1 MAADCAINKI
11 KSGEEKTMQRTPGG
25 GGRKKR
31 VTSGGGNV
39 FKRGEGINSGS
50 RPGGS
55 SGGTSRGNGTR
66 GGGSSLGIIAL
77 IAALLLGKNNNGGS
91 NNNRGGCLKRI
102 ILLIILLAIASMVV
116 KCMAGGVSGMSGMVE
131 DYTSQQQTYEDNS
144 GLTVVETQP
153 VPTPQPPVAPTQEAP
168 ADTTV
173 SNQAR
178 DKRTKVLGGGKD
190 VYTIMIYMCGTDLE
204 SNYGMATADL
214 NEMLHADIADNVN
227 IIIETG
233 GTKKWQNTVISN
245 KTNQIYQIKNDGI
258 VRLQSDIGKKA
269 MTKASTLTEFIDY
282 CETNFPANR
291 YALIM
296 WDHGGGSA
304 SGYGYDE
311 QFPNTAMTLDVF
323 NKALKDADCVFDFI
337 GFDACLMATLETA
350 LVAEQYADYF
360 IASEETEPGCGWYY
374 TNWLTK
380 LSKNTSMDTV
390 SIGKTIIDDFTV
402 ACRQQSASNQ
412 TTLSIV
418 DLAELA
424 GTIPEAFNDFASSTM
439 ELIEG
444 DDYAVVS
451 NARSRAKEF
460 SSGINQ
466 IDLIHFAENMD
477 TAESKALAS
486 ALRDCVKYNRVSNSL
501 KNANGISIFFPYNR
515 MSSMSAMVNIYDE
528 IGMDETYTACI
539 RSFAS
544 MASGGQLVSSST
556 GSPLDSLFGSMTGSG
571 NSADMLGSLL
581 SSALSGSY
589 GGSSYSSG
597 SGSYSSGNSY
607 ADLLSML
614 AGASSGYSWMDQGR
628 MMKSQEYY
636 AENSLD
642 ASRLTVTE
650 KDGTNV
656 LQLTDEEWELVQ
668 EVELNVYADD
678 GEGFIDLGLD
688 NTYYF
693 DDDLDLVMD
702 YDNTWI
708 AINGQ
713 VVSYTMQS
721 HDIDGDTYV
730 ITGSV
735 PALLNGERVEL
746 ILVFSDQDEYGTV
759 AGARKVYDEEET
771 DTVMRGLIDI
781 KDGDV
786 IDFLCDYYSYEGE
799 YLDTYMLGNRM
810 TVDGELSISNVDIG
824 QVSPLVTYRLTDIYG
839 NHFWTQAIQY

>member
-1 MAADCAINKI
+1 
-11 KSGEEKTMQRTPGG
+11 MQRTPGG
-25 GGRKKR
+25 GGRRKR

-39 FKRGEGINSGS
+39 FKRGGGLSS
-50 RPGGS
+50 GGS
-55 SGGTSRGNGTR
+55 SSSNANRGGSTR
-66 GGGSSLGIIAL
+66 SGGSSLGIIAM
-77 IAALLLGKNNNGGS
+77 IAALLLGKNGSDNNSGNKS
-91 NNNRGGCLKRI
+91 GGCLKRI
-102 ILLIILLAIASMVV
+102 ILLIIILAIASMVI
-116 KCMAGGVSGMSGMVE
+116 KCMSGGSGISGMLEAYTDYETGSAE
-131 DYTSQQQTYEDNS
+131 DDL
-144 GLTVVETQP
+144 GLTLIDPQP
-153 VPTPQPPVAPTQEAP
+153 EATPQPTTAQTQEAA

-173 SNQAR
+173 SSRAR
-178 DKRTKVLGGGKD
+178 DKRTEILGGGKD
-190 VYTIMIYMCGTDLE
+190 IYTIMIYMCGTDLE

-214 NEMLHADIADNVN
+214 NEMLHADISDNVN

-233 GTKKWQNTVISN
+233 GTQKWQNTVISSS
-245 KTNQIYQIKNDGI
+245 TNQIYQIKNDGI
-258 VRLQSDIGKKA
+258 VRLRSDLGKKP
-269 MTKASTLTEFIDY
+269 MVKGSTLTEFINY
-282 CETNFPANR
+282 CEENFPANR
-291 YALIM
+291 YGLIM

-304 SGYGYDE
+304 SGYGYD
-311 QFPNTAMTLDVF
+311 QNFPGSSMTLDVF
-323 NKALKDADCVFDFI
+323 NDALKNAGCVFDFI

-374 TNWLTK
+374 TGWLTK
-380 LSKNTSMDTV
+380 LSENPSMDTV
-390 SIGKTIIDDFTV
+390 SIGKKIIDDFTV

-424 GTIPEAFNDFASSTM
+424 GTIPQAFNDFAASTM
-439 ELIEG
+439 ELIES

-466 IDLIHFAENMD
+466 IDLIHFAENMG
-477 TAESKALAS
+477 TPEGEALAD
-486 ALRDCVKYNRVSNSL
+486 ALKGCVKYNRVSKSL
-501 KNANGISIFFPYNR
+501 ANANGISIFFPYSR
-515 MSSMSAMVNIYDE
+515 MSSMRDVVNMYDE

-571 NSADMLGSLL
+571 NSADMLSTLL
-581 SSALSGSY
+581 SSAMSGYY
-589 GGSSYSSG
+589 GGGSYSSG

-614 AGASSGYSWMDQGR
+614 AGGSSGYSWMDSGR
-628 MMKSQEYY
+628 MMKSQSYY
-636 AENSLD
+636 EENSLD

-650 KDGTNV
+650 KDGAKV
-656 LQLTDEEWELVQ
+656 LRLTDEEWELIQ

-678 GEGFIDLGLD
+678 GEGFINLGLD
-688 NTYYF
+688 NTYCF

-702 YDNTWI
+702 YDKTWI

-721 HDIDGDTYV
+721 HDMDGDTYV

-746 ILVFSDQDEYGTV
+746 ILVFSDEDEYGTV
-759 AGARKVYDEEET
+759 AGARVVYDEEET
-771 DTVMRGLIDI
+771 DTVMKGLIEI
-781 KDGDV
+781 QDGDV
-786 IDFLCDYYSYEGE
+786 IDFLCDYYSYDGE
-799 YLDTYMLGNRM
+799 YLDTYMLGNQM
-810 TVDGELSISNVDIG
+810 TVDGELFISNVDIG
-824 QVSPLVTYRLTDIYG
+824 EVSPLVTYRLTDIYG
-839 NHFWTQAIQY
+839 NHFWTEAIRY

>member
-1 MAADCAINKI
+1 
-11 KSGEEKTMQRTPGG
+11 MQRTPGG

-31 VTSGGGNV
+31 VTGGGGNV
-39 FKRGEGINSGS
+39 FKRGEGINGGS
-50 RPGGS
+50 RPSAGS
-55 SGGTSRGNGTR
+55 SGGAGRGSGNR
-66 GGGSSLGIIAL
+66 AGGSNLGLIAL
-77 IAALLLGKNNNGGS
+77 ILSLVLGNGNNGKK
-91 NNNRGGCLKRI
+91 GGLLKRI
-102 ILLIILLAIASMVV
+102 IVLIIILAIASSVI

-131 DYTSQQQTYEDNS
+131 DYTSQQGSYEDNS
-144 GLTVVETQP
+144 DLAMVETQP
-153 VPTPQPPVAPTQEAP
+153 EPTPQPAVAPTQEAP
-168 ADTTV
+168 ADTSV

-178 DKRTKVLGGGKD
+178 DKRTKILGGGKD
-190 VYTIMIYMCGTDLE
+190 TYTIMVYMCGTDLE

-214 NEMLHADIADNVN
+214 NEMLHADISDNVN

-258 VRLQSDIGKKA
+258 ARLQSDIGKKA

-296 WDHGGGSA
+296 WDHGGGSTA
-304 SGYGYDE
+304 GYGYDE
-311 QFPNTAMTLDVF
+311 QFPNTAMALDVF
-323 NKALKDADCVFDFI
+323 NKALKDAGCVFDFI

-402 ACRQQSASNQ
+402 ACRQQNASNQ

-424 GTIPEAFNDFASSTM
+424 GTIPEAFNDFAASTM
-439 ELIEG
+439 ELIES
-444 DDYAVVS
+444 DNYAVVS

-466 IDLIHFAENMD
+466 IDLIHFAENMG
-477 TAESKALAS
+477 TAESKELAS

-515 MSSMSAMVNIYDE
+515 LSSMSAMVNIYDE

-597 SGSYSSGNSY
+597 SGSYSTGNSY

-628 MMKSQEYY
+628 MMSSQEYY
-636 AENSLD
+636 EENSLD

-650 KDGTNV
+650 KDGTKV
-656 LQLTDEEWELVQ
+656 LKLTDEEWELVQ

-721 HDIDGDTYV
+721 HDTDGDTYV

-786 IDFLCDYYSYEGE
+786 IDFLCDYYSYDGE
-799 YLDTYMLGNRM
+799 YLDTYMLGNQM
-810 TVDGELSISNVDIG
+810 TVEGELFISNVDIG
-824 QVSPLVTYRLTDIYG
+824 EVSPLVTYRLTDIYG
-839 NHFWTQAIQY
+839 NHFWTEAIQY

>member
-1 MAADCAINKI
+1 
-11 KSGEEKTMQRTPGG
+11 MQRKPGG

-31 VTSGGGNV
+31 VTGGGGNV
-39 FKRGEGINSGS
+39 FKRGEGISGGG
-50 RPGGS
+50 RPSAGS
-55 SGGTSRGNGTR
+55 SGGSRAGGDR
-66 GGGSSLGIIAL
+66 SGGSNLGLIAL
-77 IAALLLGKNNNGGS
+77 ILGLVLGKGNNGKK
-91 NNNRGGCLKRI
+91 GGLLKKI
-102 ILLIILLAIASMVV
+102 IVLIIILAIASSVI
-116 KCMAGGVSGMSGMVE
+116 KCMAGGMSGMSGMLE
-131 DYTSQQQTYEDNS
+131 DYTSQQESYQPEND
-144 GLTVVETQP
+144 LTVVETQP
-153 VPTPQPPVAPTQEAP
+153 VATPQPATAPTQEAP
-168 ADTTV
+168 ADTQV

-178 DKRTKVLGGGKD
+178 AKRTKILGSGKD
-190 VYTIMIYMCGTDLE
+190 TYTIMVYMCGTDLE

-214 NEMLHADIADNVN
+214 NEMLHADISDKVN

-233 GTKKWQNTVISN
+233 GTKKWQNTVINSN
-245 KTNQIYQIKNDGI
+245 TNQIYQIKNEGI
-258 VRLQSDIGKKA
+258 VRLESDLGKKA

-296 WDHGGGSA
+296 WDHGGGST

-311 QFPNTAMTLDVF
+311 QFPKTGMTLDVF
-323 NKALKDADCVFDFI
+323 NKALKDAGCVFDFI

-402 ACRQQSASNQ
+402 ACRQQNASNQ

-424 GTIPEAFNDFASSTM
+424 GTVPEAFNDFAASTM
-439 ELIEG
+439 ELIES

-466 IDLIHFAENMD
+466 IDLIHFAENMG
-477 TAESKALAS
+477 TAESKELAS
-486 ALRDCVKYNRVSNSL
+486 ALRDCVKYNRVSPSL

-515 MSSMSAMVNIYDE
+515 LSSMSSMVNIYDE

-556 GSPLDSLFGSMTGSG
+556 GTPLDSLFGSMTGSG
-571 NSADMLGSLL
+571 NSADMLSTLL
-581 SSALSGSY
+581 NSALSGSY

-597 SGSYSSGNSY
+597 SGAYSGGSSY

-628 MMKSQEYY
+628 MMQSQDYY

-650 KDGTNV
+650 KDGANV
-656 LQLTDEEWELVQ
+656 LKLTDEEWELVQ

-781 KDGDV
+781 KNGDV
-786 IDFLCDYYSYEGE
+786 IDFLCDYYSYDGE
-799 YLDTYMLGNRM
+799 YLDTYMLGNQM
-810 TVDGELSISNVDIG
+810 TVDGELYISNVDIG
-824 QVSPLVTYRLTDIYG
+824 DVSPLVTYRLTDIYG
-839 NHFWTQAIQY
+839 NHFWTEAIRY

>member
-1 MAADCAINKI
+1 
-11 KSGEEKTMQRTPGG
+11 MQRTPGG

-31 VTSGGGNV
+31 VTGGGGNV

-50 RPGGS
+50 RPSTGS
-55 SGGTSRGNGTR
+55 SGGSRDSGTR
-66 GGGSSLGIIAL
+66 AGGSSLGIIAL
-77 IAALLLGKNNNGGS
+77 VLSLLLGKSNNGGS
-91 NNNRGGCLKRI
+91 GNNNRGGCLKRI
-102 ILLIILLAIASMVV
+102 IILVIIIAIASAVM
-116 KCMAGGVSGMSGMVE
+116 KCMAGGMSGMSGMLE
-131 DYTSQQQTYEDNS
+131 DYTSQQSSYEDIS
-144 GLTVVETQP
+144 DLTVVETQP
-153 VPTPQPPVAPTQEAP
+153 EPTPQPAIAPTQEAP

-258 VRLQSDIGKKA
+258 VRLQSDLGKKA

-311 QFPNTAMTLDVF
+311 QFPNTGMTLDVF
-323 NKALKDADCVFDFI
+323 NKALKDAGCVFDFI

-390 SIGKTIIDDFTV
+390 AIGKTIIDDFTV

-439 ELIEG
+439 ELIES
-444 DDYAVVS
+444 DNYAVVS

-466 IDLIHFAENMD
+466 IDLIHFAENMG

-515 MSSMSAMVNIYDE
+515 LSSMSTMVNIYDE

-597 SGSYSSGNSY
+597 AGAYSSGNSY

-614 AGASSGYSWMDQGR
+614 AGSSSGYSWMDQGR

-636 AENSLD
+636 EENSLD

-656 LQLTDEEWELVQ
+656 LKLSDEEWELVQ

-721 HDIDGDTYV
+721 HDTDGDTYV

-759 AGARKVYDEEET
+759 AGARKVYDDEET

-810 TVDGELSISNVDIG
+810 TVDGELFISNVDIG
-824 QVSPLVTYRLTDIYG
+824 DVSPLVTYRLTDIYG
-839 NHFWTQAIQY
+839 NYFWTEAIQY

>member
-116 KCMAGGVSGMSGMVE
+116 KCMAGGMSGMSGMLE

-323 NKALKDADCVFDFI
+323 SKALKDADCVFDFI

-439 ELIEG
+439 ELIES

>member
-116 KCMAGGVSGMSGMVE
+116 KCMAGGMSGMSGMLE

-311 QFPNTAMTLDVF
+311 QFPNTGMTLDVF

-439 ELIEG
+439 ELIES

>member
-116 KCMAGGVSGMSGMVE
+116 KCMAGGMSGMSGMLE

-245 KTNQIYQIKNDGI
+245 KTNQVYQIKNDGI

-311 QFPNTAMTLDVF
+311 QFPNTGMTLDVF
-323 NKALKDADCVFDFI
+323 SKALKDADCVFDFI

-439 ELIEG
+439 ELIES

>member
-116 KCMAGGVSGMSGMVE
+116 KCMAGGMSGMSGMVE

-153 VPTPQPPVAPTQEAP
+153 VTTPQPPVAPTQEAP

-245 KTNQIYQIKNDGI
+245 KTNQVYQIKNDGI

-323 NKALKDADCVFDFI
+323 SKALKDADCVFDFI

-439 ELIEG
+439 ELIES